1 MNMPTHFD
9 FLKKTLAREIGL
21 ILLIKLVLLMGI
33 RSVWF
38 DAPVAV
44 KDDGAQ
50 VGQHLLGT
58 SPVPSEKVPK

>member
-1 MNMPTHFD
+1 MPAHFD
-9 FLKKTLAREIGL
+9 FLKKPLAREIAV

-58 SPVPSEKVPK
+58 PPVPSEKVPK

>member
-1 MNMPTHFD
+1 MSAHFD
-9 FLKKTLAREIGL
+9 FLKKPLAKEIGL

-44 KDDGAQ
+44 KDDSAH
-50 VGQHLLGT
+50 VGQHLLG
-58 SPVPSEKVPK
+58 SPSVPSEKAPK